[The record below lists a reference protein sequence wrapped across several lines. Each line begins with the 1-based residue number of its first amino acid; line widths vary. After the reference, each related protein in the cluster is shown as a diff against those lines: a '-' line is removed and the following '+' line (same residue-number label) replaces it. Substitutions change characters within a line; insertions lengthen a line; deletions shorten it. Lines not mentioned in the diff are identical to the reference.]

1 MGREEIHKRVQT
13 IYQEIRRL
21 REENDSPAV
30 DCCLREMEV
39 PCFVALTY
47 LGDTERLFP
56 EEE

>member
-1 MGREEIHKRVQT
+1 MGREDIFQRVKT
-13 IYQEIRRL
+13 VYDEIRRL
-21 REENDSPAV
+21 RDENESPAV

>member
-1 MGREEIHKRVQT
+1 MSREEIFERVKG
-13 IYQEIRRL
+13 IYEEIRQL
-21 REENDSPAV
+21 REETDSPAV

-47 LGDTERLFP
+47 LGETDRLFP

>member
-1 MGREEIHKRVQT
+1 VGREEVYGRVKK
-13 IYQEIRRL
+13 IFEEIRDL

-47 LGDTERLFP
+47 LGDTDRLFP

>member
-1 MGREEIHKRVQT
+1 MVREDIFQRVQKVYEEILQ
-13 IYQEIRRL
+13 L
-21 REENDSPAV
+21 REQNDSPAV

>member
-1 MGREEIHKRVQT
+1 MGREDIFQRVKT
-13 IYQEIRRL
+13 VYDEIRRL
-21 REENDSPAV
+21 REENGSPAV

>member
-1 MGREEIHKRVQT
+1 MAREEIYERVQKV
-13 IYQEIRRL
+13 YDEIRRL

-47 LGDTERLFP
+47 LGDTESLFP
-56 EEE
+56 EEQ